1 MSDQRPS
8 TTISSSKDEEQLSDI
23 LQSNLSISST
33 TTPTTTNPTT
43 TAATVDND
51 DDDRWKPHDPAT
63 IDYGP
68 FSSSP
73 ISSSTSPSSTTTT
86 HTPNNDNNNDKFY
99 LTTAINYTNGA
110 AHIGHAY
117 EICTS
122 DSIVRYFRMK
132 NSSSQVRFC
141 TGSDEHGQ
149 KIANVAEAEGKQPIE
164 ICDKVSR

>member
-1 MSDQRPS
+1 MSDQGPS

-23 LQSNLSISST
+23 LQSNLTISIT
-33 TTPTTTNPTT
+33 TTPTTANPTDTSPTT
-43 TAATVDND
+43 TNQTNTATTVDDD

-68 FSSSP
+68 FSSP
-73 ISSSTSPSSTTTT
+73 NSSSSPSTSTSN
-86 HTPNNDNNNDKFY
+86 NNDNDKFY

-132 NSSSQVRFC
+132 NSSQVRFC

-149 KIANVAEAEGKQPIE
+149 KNCE
-164 ICDKVSR
+164 CC